1 MLKEMGKIRRKEN
14 KKATARR
21 TREKTA
27 GIAKRGEGGNNLLSK
42 LLSLFC
48 LLFSRPPP
56 PPRKMGD
63 DGKRLPKN
71 ETAGLCRSQRSGEE
85 KSRRSGGG
93 RKFRP

>member
-21 TREKTA
+21 TREKDS
-27 GIAKRGEGGNNLLSK
+27 GDSKERGGREQFAFKASVPFLLAIFPS
-42 LLSLFC
+42 S
-48 LLFSRPPP
+48 SSSENS
-56 PPRKMGD
+56 D